1 MRDSGTS
8 PASFSYESGYSLY
21 AHAPGRA
28 IEQSRQKAYAHW
40 IAAHV
45 AQAPRRIMDV
55 GCGNG
60 SLLMA
65 LGAVWPSAELFGCDP
80 SAEAIR
86 HIPSGIHA
94 WQGTANSID
103 RDVDADLVISVNVI
117 EHTRDPRRFAADLQR
132 AASDD
137 ATFVLVC
144 PNGARPDVELLFAD
158 HLWSLAP
165 VHLATIAAGAGLR
178 PVRAS
183 LAPQG
188 LGEFQMAVCRRG
200 EAERHRP
207 GPDARELNN
216 ARTAFLERWRT
227 LDDRLLARLPP
238 SVVCFGIGEAAAL
251 LRTYARQSWQRVESC
266 TADQIDVVTF
276 DGRPVVRLDD
286 ISSSETLLLAVRAA
300 DQETVATRL
309 RSRFPRLVTWYD
321 LVRE

>member
-1 MRDSGTS
+1 VRDSGTA

-28 IEQSRQKAYAHW
+28 MEQSRQKAYADW

-45 AQAPRRIMDV
+45 AHAPRRIIDV

-60 SLLMA
+60 SLLTA
-65 LGAVWPSAELFGCDP
+65 LAAVWPTAELFGCDP
-80 SAEAIR
+80 SGEAVR
-86 HIPSGIHA
+86 HVPGGIHA

-103 RDVDADLVISVNVI
+103 RAVDADLVISVNVI
-117 EHTRDPRRFAADLQR
+117 EHTRDPVRFVRDLQR
-132 AASDD
+132 AASED
-137 ATFVLVC
+137 AIFVLVC
-144 PNGARPDVELLFAD
+144 PNGAKPDVELLFAD

-165 VHLATIAAGAGLR
+165 AHLARISARAGLR
-178 PVRAS
+178 PIDAS
-183 LAPQG
+183 LAPQA
-188 LGEFQMAVCRRG
+188 LGEFHMAVCGRG
-200 EAERHRP
+200 EAEPSRP
-207 GPDARELNN
+207 SLDARALND
-216 ARTAFLERWRT
+216 ARTAFLERWRA
-227 LDDRLLARLPP
+227 LDDRLVARLPP

-251 LRTYARQSWQRVESC
+251 VKTYARQSWQRVHSC

-276 DGRPVVRLDD
+276 DSRPVVSLDD

-300 DQETVATRL
+300 DQETVAARL